1 MAKGLNFRN
10 FAQPTLPI
18 NMNDVEETLFTVTVP
33 TVELVERLEA
43 NKDAIVAVF
52 ENGDDLESVEELWK
66 LAADLIS
73 CNKEGRPVTVEELK
87 GKYGM
92 SYPMLYA
99 FIVAY
104 HEFVAEIESAKN

>member
-18 NMNDVEETLFTVTVP
+18 NMNDAEETLFTCTAP
-33 TVELVERLEA
+33 TVLLVERLEA
-43 NKDAIVAVF
+43 NQDAIVASF
-52 ENGDDLESVEELWK
+52 QGGGRESLDAIWD

-73 CNKEGRPVTVEELK
+73 CNREHRRVTAKELK

-92 SYPMLYA
+92 SYEMLYA
-99 FIVAY
+99 FFIAY
-104 HEFVAEIESAKN
+104 SEFVGEIENAKN

>member
-1 MAKGLNFRN
+1 MAKGLNFRA

-18 NMNDVEETLFTVTVP
+18 NMNDADETLFTCTAP

-43 NKDAIVAVF
+43 NQTSILTALHAKDR
-52 ENGDDLESVEELWK
+52 ESVEELWK
-66 LAADLIS
+66 LVADLIS
-73 CNKEGRPVTVEELK
+73 CNREGRKVTVTELK

-92 SYPMLYA
+92 NYAMLGA

-104 HEFVAEIESAKN
+104 MEFVQEIRGAKN

>member
-18 NMNDVEETLFTVTVP
+18 TMNDPEETLFTITAP

-43 NKDAIVAVF
+43 NQDEIVAIF
-52 ENGDDLESVEELWK
+52 KKGDRESLGELWS

-73 CNKEGRPVTVEELK
+73 CNREQRAVTAEELK
-87 GKYGM
+87 GKYGVN
-92 SYPMLYA
+92 YEMLFA
-99 FIVAY
+99 FIMAY
-104 HEFVAEIESAKN
+104 FDFVEEIKSAKN